1 MTSQTVIPISA
12 SDLQTPQIVGN
23 PLTSTTMPEGDRTF
37 TLPGFA
43 ASDLGKLPYQTTHQ
57 LELLH
62 LRAEVEALIQHLQF
76 QKQQRLVSASK

>member
-1 MTSQTVIPISA
+1 MTSQTLIPISA
-12 SDLQTPQIVGN
+12 SDLQTSQIVGS
-23 PLTSTTMPEGDRTF
+23 PLTSTLPEGDRTS
-37 TLPGFA
+37 TLPGSA

-62 LRAEVEALIQHLQF
+62 LRAEVETLIQHLQF

>member
-1 MTSQTVIPISA
+1 
-12 SDLQTPQIVGN
+12 
-23 PLTSTTMPEGDRTF
+23 MPERDRTS
-37 TLPGFA
+37 TLPGSD

-76 QKQQRLVSASK
+76 QKQQRLVSAGK

>member
-1 MTSQTVIPISA
+1 MTSQALIPISA
-12 SDLQTPQIVGN
+12 SDLQTSQIVGN
-23 PLTSTTMPEGDRTF
+23 PLTSTMPERDRTS
-37 TLPGFA
+37 TLPGSA

-76 QKQQRLVSASK
+76 QKQQRLVSAGK